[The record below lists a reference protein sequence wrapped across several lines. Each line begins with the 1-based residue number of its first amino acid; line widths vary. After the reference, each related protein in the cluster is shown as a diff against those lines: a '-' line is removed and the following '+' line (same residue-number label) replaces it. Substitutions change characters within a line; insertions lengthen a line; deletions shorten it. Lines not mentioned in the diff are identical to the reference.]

1 MTRRIPALMI
11 LGIGLLFG
19 ILGYGFFY
27 EQFFGINV
35 VLFLSAVLIVILALS
50 VMNRTQLSIRKLW
63 LIVPILFFAAMIAFR
78 ANLDLLFF
86 DGVMMLGLLMLFSF
100 YLTRTQVIDT
110 AATPELIG
118 AGIEGGVGMVF
129 GTFPTLWALKDWLK
143 KGNWRTFSGMKSIIR
158 GVTLAIPIVIIF
170 GVLLSSAD
178 MVFAERIDSIFGFL
192 LPDNIDSL
200 IETVFVVGVFTWLS
214 TGLIW
219 TSLFPLTSRMTKP
232 ITDETT
238 NEATNASLDE
248 KPKKQSPTFFSLNL
262 TESSIVLTSVVV
274 LFATFVLIQ
283 FTYLFGGRTMI
294 GDFTF
299 AEYARRGF
307 FELVAVSVLIQGLI
321 LILDNA
327 TIRRSQ
333 VQNSVFRMLS
343 ITLIVETFIILAS
356 AWRRMSL
363 YEIEYGFTHLR
374 LYTHIFMIWLGI
386 LLGFTILDLL
396 RVKKNIFTLG
406 LLLVAIGYLGTLNII
421 NVDNY
426 IAARNIERFNN
437 GHDLDMCYFRELS
450 QDALP
455 AISAFY
461 EETTDAAALYNLREI
476 LREWHRQESERF
488 ADYTAWIE
496 YNYSHQRTHEYLQEL
511 RRIPS
516 NVSEWQSC
524 YIDVEQ

>member
-1 MTRRIPALMI
+1 MTRRVPALMI

-19 ILGYGFFY
+19 ILAYSFFF
-27 EQFFGINV
+27 EQFFGINI

-50 VMNRTQLSIRKLW
+50 VMNRTQLSLRKLW

-78 ANLDLLFF
+78 ANVDLLFL
-86 DGVMMLGLLMLFSF
+86 DGLMLLGLLMLFSF
-100 YLTRTQVIDT
+100 YLTRTQLIDT
-110 AATPELIG
+110 ASTPELIG

-129 GTFPTLWALKDWLK
+129 GTFPTLWELKGWLT

-158 GVTLAIPIVIIF
+158 GVALAVPIVIVF
-170 GVLLSSAD
+170 GVLLTSAD
-178 MVFAERIDSIFGFL
+178 MIFAEKVESAFGFL

-214 TGLIW
+214 TGLMW

-232 ITDETT
+232 ADDETST
-238 NEATNASLDE
+238 EAEPSLDE
-248 KPKKQSPTFFSLNL
+248 KPKHQKPRFFSLNL

-294 GDFTF
+294 GDFTYS
-299 AEYARRGF
+299 EYARRGF
-307 FELVAVSVLIQGLI
+307 FELVAVSVLIQGL
-321 LILDNA
+321 LLLFDNA

-333 VQNSVFRMLS
+333 IQNTVFRVLS
-343 ITLIVETFIILAS
+343 ITLIAETFIILAS

-374 LYTHIFMIWLGI
+374 VYTHIFMVWLGI
-386 LLGFTILDLL
+386 LLAFTILDLL
-396 RVKKNIFTLG
+396 RVKKHIFTLG
-406 LLLVAIGYLGTLNII
+406 LLLVAIGYVGTLNII

-437 GHDLDMCYFRELS
+437 GHDLDICYFRELS

-455 AISAFY
+455 AIAAFY

-476 LREWHRQESERF
+476 LRDWHREESNRYG
-488 ADYTAWIE
+488 DYTAWIE
-496 YNYSHQRTHEYLQEL
+496 YNHSHQRTYEYLQDL
-511 RRIPS
+511 GTIPL
-516 NVSEWQSC
+516 NVSDWYSC